1 LILAL
6 AILFPDTARSG
17 DAARTA
23 GTRPGLVRTRYRDIR
38 AGGLAAGMW
47 ALLLAATVAAP
58 AEILAQAG
66 AGGVDPA
73 GWNAPRA
80 LQLLEQGRQ
89 ARQGIVD
96 DGTLQSYRALTE
108 GHIYFFVDPEGGEQ
122 ALIRVDQVA
131 VELYW
136 EAPDLVRQR
145 VVGERAETRLP
156 VRDFSYYLDRL
167 TLVQYGFG
175 DEIEV
180 GQGMDVAGVPH
191 PLAPPPDGDRD
202 RDPYD
207 VRLADSVALRLPG
220 EAEPLR
226 IHELQVRPRDP
237 SRPGVLGS
245 IFLNAADGQ
254 LVRMALTFTPAS
266 YVDPRT
272 DRIGIELDYGL
283 WEGRYWLPNRQEIEV
298 RREVPELD
306 FGVGTVIRAVLRVG
320 EYDLNAPM
328 PAILR
333 QSPPVT
339 RAPAALRSA
348 FEFREGLFD
357 AMDRDG
363 VGRVATR
370 VDPRELRAE
379 AVRLMGNRPPTGL
392 SPVRFHLPDLSS
404 VVRADRARGVTA
416 GLGTSVRIG
425 RAQRLRG
432 WAGWSFASGRPAAT
446 VELDGL
452 QGTAW
457 DLRLQARL
465 NDQPDLGAR
474 PGASGLESSLGAVFL
489 GEDYLDPYRRS
500 GAWVEAGRRILDG
513 GPGPEAAGSAIG
525 GSLGGGGGG
534 SSPGMTRLS
543 LRAGIERHRS
553 GQQAWDEAPWG
564 VGGSGNGTGDVG
576 RTFRPIRPV
585 TDGTFASLG
594 AGLLHR
600 IDDVGYGGW
609 GGVPG
614 ARITLRGD
622 GELLA
627 GSPGVGLRVE
637 AGADLL
643 RRPLDGRHELRGSVL
658 LGTRTGDALP
668 QQARALGGR
677 GTVAGLPFR
686 SRVGGTWITGILEGA
701 RDLGTPWVRVRG
713 GLDAGWTDDAFLAGV
728 RLGVGLVFD
737 ILRVEGA
744 RGLAGDGAE
753 WQLLVGIDPLWWS
766 RL

>member
-1 LILAL
+1 LILAR
-6 AILFPDTARSG
+6 ATTFPPTIHA
-17 DAARTA
+17 
-23 GTRPGLVRTRYRDIR
+23 IR
-38 AGGLAAGMW
+38 AIRCSWPPRRVDILAGCLAGRLAAGIRV
-47 ALLLAATVAAP
+47 LLLAGTLGGP
-58 AEILAQAG
+58 AEGWAQAA
-66 AGGVDPA
+66 AGTADPA

-89 ARQGIVD
+89 ARQGMVD

-108 GHIYFFVDPEGGEQ
+108 GHIYFFVDPEDGEQ

-131 VELYW
+131 VELFW

-191 PLAPPPDGDRD
+191 PLAPPPDGDRA

-207 VRLADSVALRLPG
+207 VRLADSVALGLPG

-370 VDPRELRAE
+370 VDPRELRVE
-379 AVRLMGNRPPTGL
+379 AARLMGNRPPTGL

-404 VVRADRARGVTA
+404 VVRADRVRGVTA

-432 WAGWSFASGRPAAT
+432 WAGWAFSPGRPAAT
-446 VELDGL
+446 LELDGL

-474 PGASGLESSLGAVFL
+474 PGASGLESSLGALFL

-500 GAWVEAGRRILDG
+500 GAWVEAWRRILDG
-513 GPGPEAAGSAIG
+513 APGPKAAGSAIG
-525 GSLGGGGGG
+525 GSLGGGGGSG
-534 SSPGMTRLS
+534 PGLTRLT
-543 LRAGIERHRS
+543 LRAGIERHRTA
-553 GQQAWDEAPWG
+553 QQAWAEAPWG
-564 VGGSGNGTGDVG
+564 VGGSGNGTGEDG
-576 RTFRPIRPV
+576 RAFRPVLPV
-585 TDGTFASLG
+585 TEGTFASLG
-594 AGLLHR
+594 AGLVHR
-600 IDDVGYGGW
+600 MDGVGSGGW
-609 GGVPG
+609 GGVSG
-614 ARITLRGD
+614 TRLTLRSD

-637 AGADLL
+637 GGADLL
-643 RRPLDGRHELRGSVL
+643 RRPLDGRQELRGSVL

-686 SRVGGTWITGILEGA
+686 SQVGGTWITGTVEGA

-713 GLDAGWTDDAFLAGV
+713 GLDAGWTDDAFLAGA

-737 ILRVEGA
+737 ILRVEAA

-753 WQLLVGIDPLWWS
+753 WQVLVGIDPLWWS

>member
-1 LILAL
+1 MILDRATP
-6 AILFPDTARSG
+6 FTPTSG
-17 DAARTA
+17 AE
-23 GTRPGLVRTRYRDIR
+23 RPGRVT
-38 AGGLAAGMW
+38 AALFLG
-47 ALLLAATVAAP
+47 LLATFLVGP
-58 AEILAQAG
+58 AEGSAQAG
-66 AGGVDPA
+66 AAAASTADPA
-73 GWNAPRA
+73 GWNAPFAR
-80 LQLLEQGRQ
+80 QLLEQGRL
-89 ARQGIVD
+89 ARQVLVD
-96 DGTLQSYRALTE
+96 DGSLQSYRALTE
-108 GHIYFFVDPEGGEQ
+108 GHIYFFVDPEDGEQ

-131 VELYW
+131 VELFW

-156 VRDFSYYLDRL
+156 VRDFAYYLDRL

-207 VRLADSVALRLPG
+207 VRLADSVTLRLPG
-220 EAEPLR
+220 EADPLR

-328 PAILR
+328 PTVLR
-333 QSPPVT
+333 MAPPVT
-339 RAPAALRSA
+339 RAPEAARSA

-363 VGRVATR
+363 VGLVATR

-379 AVRLMGNRPPTGL
+379 AARLLGNRPPTGL
-392 SPVRFHLPDLSS
+392 SPVRFHVPDISS

-416 GLGTSVRIG
+416 GLGSSVRIG

-432 WAGWSFASGRPAAT
+432 WAGGSFATGRPAARL
-446 VELDGL
+446 ELDGL
-452 QGTAW
+452 RGTDW
-457 DLRLQARL
+457 DLRLQARV
-465 NDQPDLGAR
+465 NEQADLGAR
-474 PGASGLESSLGAVFL
+474 PGASGLESTLGALSF

-500 GAWVEAGRRILDG
+500 GAWVEAGRRVLDG
-513 GPGPEAAGSAIG
+513 YPGPGAGADGSGADPRGSAIG
-525 GSLGGGGGG
+525 GSLGGAGGGG
-534 SSPGMTRLS
+534 GPGVTRLT
-543 LRAGIERHRS
+543 LRAGVERHRS
-553 GQQAWDEAPWG
+553 ENLAWAEAPWG
-564 VGGSGNGTGDVG
+564 LGGPRDAGGAGD
-576 RTFRPIRPV
+576 RSFRPVRPV
-585 TDGTFASLG
+585 TEGSFASLG
-594 AGLLHR
+594 AGLAHR
-600 IDDVGYGGW
+600 REGVGYGGW
-609 GGVPG
+609 GGIPG
-614 ARITLRGD
+614 ALLTLRGG
-622 GELLA
+622 GEFLA
-627 GSPGVGLRVE
+627 GSAGVGLRVE
-637 AGADLL
+637 GGADIL
-643 RRPLDGRHELRGSVL
+643 RRPLDGRHEFRGSVL
-658 LGTRTGDALP
+658 AGTRTGDLLP
-668 QQARALGGR
+668 QHERALGGR
-677 GTVAGLPFR
+677 GTVAGFPYR
-686 SRVGGTWITGILEGA
+686 SQRGGTWITGTMEGA
-701 RDLGTPWVRVRG
+701 RDLGSPWVRMRG
-713 GLDAGWTDDAFLAGV
+713 GVDAGWAGDAFLAGA